1 MTWEKIDLNH
11 KELLYGRFRSI
22 SEPLSE
28 YTFANIFLFRDTH
41 EYEICAGD
49 EPVIK
54 GKTYDGKKYIQPV
67 NNLQAYSKEK
77 ILELQ
82 KEAEFFFPVSEESLA
97 LLDPESIEYV
107 SDEADSDYIYTR
119 EKMATYAGRKL
130 HKKRNLVKQFHEE
143 YEGTSRSICSE
154 VKEDALSILEKWQE
168 QADLP
173 KEQTDYT
180 ACLEAL
186 THCEE
191 LVLCGEI
198 YYANGKPCGF
208 ILGEELNSDTYV
220 MHFAKGLVEFKG
232 VYQFIF
238 NEFAKHLPE
247 HYKYIN
253 FEQDMGKDS
262 LRQSKKSYQPDL
274 LLKKYRVKF
283 KI

>member
-1 MTWEKIDLNH
+1 MTWENIDLHH
-11 KELLYGRFRSI
+11 KELLYERFRNI

-28 YTFANIFLFRDTH
+28 YTFANIFLFRRTH
-41 EYEICAGD
+41 EYEIGRNG
-49 EPVIK
+49 EPVIR

-77 ILELQ
+77 LLELQ
-82 KEAEFFFPVSEESLA
+82 KDAEFFFPVSEECLA
-97 LLDPESIEYV
+97 LLDPATIEYT

-130 HKKRNLVKQFHEE
+130 HKKRNLMKQFHEE
-143 YEGTSRSICSE
+143 YEGTSRPICGE
-154 VKEDALSILEKWQE
+154 VKEDALYILEKWQD

-173 KEQTDYT
+173 KEETDYR

-186 THCEE
+186 THCDE

-208 ILGEELNSDTYV
+208 ILGEELNSETYV
-220 MHFAKGLVEFKG
+220 MHFAKGLVGFKG

-247 HYKYIN
+247 KYKYIN
-253 FEQDMGKDS
+253 FEQDMGKES
-262 LRQSKKSYQPDL
+262 LRQSKRSYLPDL
-274 LLKKYRVKF
+274 LMKKYRVRF
-283 KI
+283 KG